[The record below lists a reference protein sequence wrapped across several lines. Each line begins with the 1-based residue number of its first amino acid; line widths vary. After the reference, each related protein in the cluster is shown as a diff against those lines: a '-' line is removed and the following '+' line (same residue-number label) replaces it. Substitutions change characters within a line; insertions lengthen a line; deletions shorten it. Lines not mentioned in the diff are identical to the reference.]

1 MLVLM
6 NAIYLVI
13 AGACFLTLSYR
24 FYGAFIRA
32 KVLAIDETRVT
43 PSVRLNDDRDYVP
56 TNRWI
61 VMGHHF
67 AAIAG
72 AGPLIGPVLA
82 AQFGY
87 LPGTLW
93 ILIGAVFAGAV
104 HDVVILFA
112 SVRHDGRSLAEIARR
127 ELGPFSSVI
136 TSVAIIL
143 ILVVAMAGLALAVVN
158 ALYNSPWGTFTVG
171 VTIPIA
177 IFIGCYLKWLR
188 PNKIGE
194 ATVIGVSLVLL
205 GVVAGPYIQ
214 QSAVAHYLTFS
225 KEQLTIL
232 LAIYGFTA
240 AVLPVWLLLAPRD
253 YLSTYMK
260 IGTILL
266 LALGVIIVR
275 PVIQMPAVTEFV
287 HGGGPIIPG
296 KVWPFMF
303 ITIACGAI
311 SGFHS
316 LIGSGTSPKMI
327 TSERDIVPI
336 GYGAMLIESF
346 VSLIALIAATH
357 LAPSDYFAINTS
369 PEVFRTLDSSI
380 NQVKELPALSAM
392 IGEDVAGR
400 PGGAVSLAVG
410 MTSIFSKIP
419 GISGIA
425 SYWYHFA
432 IMFEALFILTTI
444 DAGTRVGRY
453 LLQEM
458 GGHFYKPLRNIHWWP
473 GVIITGG
480 LMSFAWGYL
489 VYGGSVSTIWPL
501 FGTAN
506 QLLASM
512 ALAIGTTFLISHGKT
527 KYIWVTVLP
536 LAFVA
541 ITTLWAGIENI
552 RINYYPKG
560 DWLLVGLSVVI
571 IVMVIAMLID
581 SVRKWVVL
589 IKAQKFQPAAEPD
602 IAEESSEAMEAPTSL
617 PD

>member
-1 MLVLM
+1 M

-13 AGACFLTLSYR
+13 GSGLVLMLAYR
-24 FYGAFIRA
+24 FYGAFLKA
-32 KVLAIDETRVT
+32 KVLSLDEGRATPATR
-43 PSVRLNDDRDYVP
+43 LDDGRDYVP

-93 ILIGAVFAGAV
+93 ILIGAVLAGGV

-112 SVRHDGRSLAEIARR
+112 SVRHDGLSLGEIARR
-127 ELGPFSSVI
+127 ELGPVSSLI

-143 ILVVAMAGLALAVVN
+143 ILVVAMAGLALAVIN
-158 ALYNSPWGTFTVG
+158 ALYMSPWGTFTVG

-188 PNKIGE
+188 PGRIGE
-194 ATVIGVSLVLL
+194 ATVIGVLLVLL
-205 GVVAGPYIQ
+205 GVVLGP
-214 QSAVAHYLTFS
+214 AVQASSIARYLTFDRH
-225 KEQLTIL
+225 QLTIL
-232 LAIYGFTA
+232 LAVYGFTA

-266 LALGVIIVR
+266 IAAGVIIVR
-275 PVIQMPAVTEFV
+275 PIIQMPAVTEFV
-287 HGGGPIIPG
+287 SGGGPIIPG

-316 LIGSGTSPKMI
+316 LIGSGTTPKML
-327 TSERDIVPI
+327 TNERDILPI
-336 GYGAMLIESF
+336 GYGAMLIEAF
-346 VSLIALIAATH
+346 VSIIALIAATH
-357 LAPSDYFAINTS
+357 LAPADYFAINTS
-369 PEVFRTLDSSI
+369 AETFAKMSPAME
-380 NQVKELPALSAM
+380 VKELPELSRM
-392 IGEDVAGR
+392 IGEDVAHR

-410 MTSIFSKIP
+410 MTSIFSKVP
-419 GISGIA
+419 GIRSIA

-458 GGHFYKPLRNIHWWP
+458 GGYVYKPLKNIHWWP
-473 GVIITGG
+473 GVLGMG
-480 LMSFAWGYL
+480 AVMSFSWGYL
-489 VYGGSVSTIWPL
+489 VYGGSVTTIWPL
-501 FGTAN
+501 FGMAN

-512 ALAIGTTFLISHGKT
+512 ALGIGTTFLIRMGKGR
-527 KYIWVTVLP
+527 YMWVTAGPML
-536 LAFVA
+536 FVVV
-541 ITTLWAGIENI
+541 TTVWAGLQNI
-552 RINYYPKG
+552 AINYYPKG
-560 DWLLVGLSVVI
+560 NYLLVGISVFI
-571 IVMVIAMLID
+571 ILMVAAMLGD
-581 SVRKWVVL
+581 CVLKWRKMLLGGKSAIVTAEGE
-589 IKAQKFQPAAEPD
+589 AQQERVSLEVPD
-602 IAEESSEAMEAPTSL
+602 
-617 PD
+617 